1 MIKIKISSLWIH
13 PPREGQQ
20 LHGPVCSQQ
29 QSLKGV
35 SHSVLVPPGWP
46 ELGDEKPSPK
56 GSHWELVP
64 APPSLEAKYWL
75 VG

>member
-1 MIKIKISSLWIH
+1 MIKIKISSLWIY
-13 PPREGQQ
+13 PPREG
-20 LHGPVCSQQ
+20 QQ

-56 GSHWELVP
+56 GSHSEPVP